1 MWYLRIPAIF
11 NIKERENMNTVFK
24 KTIAVLSSAAMLPVF
39 AIPAVYADGTAGAG
53 GPIPLLSY
61 SFDSENEEYTLQNN
75 AELVDR
81 DEKNGK
87 AVKFDAALSQYVQ
100 LDANFSDIFADK
112 TGDFTISIDVK
123 PGAQTVWTRV
133 FDFSAGTS
141 GTDDFKN
148 VFLSDYGW
156 SSDAEPLAPK
166 FDGAVGTQVIMNH
179 AAKEADLLTV
189 DAWNNI
195 AIVKKDN
202 VGYMY
207 INGKLSAQTDNFTLD
222 LSYLS
227 DMTVNNLGKSA
238 YASDAYFDGYIDNL
252 MIYDT
257 ALPEDEIANNSDMV
271 QIPTDEIMNITFDEE
286 GTGSGSFAA
295 TAGGTVTENGSV
307 SYADGKSGKALNIAS
322 KSADNY
328 LSLPDGILSGSEAAT
343 YSFWLQPT
351 SADVPNWPFMT
362 TPEDS
367 HTVNTEKYV
376 GMLATT
382 SAYTVERY
390 NNTDSR
396 LSSVVSNGLYDDWK
410 YVTVVFDDNYTKIYV
425 NGILAASD
433 SVAVDVGALFTD
445 DSMTWIGHANWG
457 DGEGF
462 QGMIDEFRIYGR
474 VLSEDEIIA
483 LAGDAY
489 TEEIAEQLK
498 NTNKLVLTTNFNS
511 ADGSELFRFNND
523 TGSFT
528 VNTSIENMKPAAS
541 LVTVSVTPYTA
552 DNTPVS
558 DSAVTESYEID
569 MIKSQSFSATVTP
582 TEDIEYYRVTVT
594 DATDS
599 AAPVT
604 YDAGSIYRNDTVVF
618 PDAVPDDTY
627 GTTMAA
633 HDPSIFK
640 DPETGIYY
648 AYNTDAYG
656 GEYTDAEGETLTDTY
671 PMDTFMS
678 ADLIH
683 WERIDNNF
691 RIPEKATQFFNDIF
705 VPLGSTANTGV
716 WAPDIFYAEEDTE
729 HPYWLY
735 YSLSTTGPYSY
746 IRSAIGLVKGETP
759 TGPWT
764 DCGIVI
770 SSQEGYDTNAIDS
783 NIYVDTN
790 GDRFFVWGSFQR
802 GIHQVKLTADGLAE
816 GVDYTSSATIHSSSK
831 DVGSRL
837 FSTPGGVQGPEG
849 PYMINNT
856 DTGYRYMFVSYGWL
870 GTNYNIRVARNSLDN
885 TWASETS
892 SNPHHKLV
900 DQQGRSVGRTFSEQ
914 SDKTELWGYKMI
926 GSYQLGDDITYY
938 GNGHNSVFR
947 DDDGSWYLVDHSREV
962 PDGYAALHVH
972 KMLWT
977 DEGWP
982 VVSPITYT
990 GEKEQSIPE
999 TMLYGTWDLSSV
1011 GQTIFADGVTDVSN
1025 NNSTRNV
1032 DLPVLSSEII
1042 LQPDHTLGEELGT
1055 WSYDGDHTVTL
1066 TFETDGD
1073 PDSYEFYKSG
1083 DIMELYVLTGYDKDQ
1098 QESAI
1103 VMTGTDQ
1110 NYITQFAKKNNAVAE
1125 STSTIERIEMTP
1137 VTIEKSEG
1145 GNPIVGFNDDGSITY
1160 TGDPSVMVDGDT
1172 VYLYVGHDVST
1183 NDSYSIPEYLCY
1195 STTDLE
1201 NWTYE
1206 GVAFSVNSTT
1216 VPWANSSN
1224 SAWAA
1229 QVVKHND
1236 KYYLYYCTWAS
1247 TADGYQCIG
1256 VAESDTPEGPFTNVS
1271 TTPLINGLTMTTDN
1285 SSSWND
1291 IDPTVWIETDENGT
1305 EHIYLNWGNSVNY
1318 TCELNNDMISVKDL
1332 NGDGNITQGADII
1345 KTEISE
1351 LPDQYTEAPWFYR
1364 RKDADGNYT
1373 GPYYM
1378 FFAMSWREQWAYATT
1393 DDVMSGEWTYGGL
1406 ITPPTATSNT
1416 SHAGIFDFN
1425 GKTYIIYHNG
1435 MLPNGSGFRRS
1446 ACIDELKFNA
1456 DGSVQ
1461 PLTESSIG
1469 LFGTASIISQG
1480 DNMLYH
1486 DNFTN
1491 SLSDSSYPIRV
1502 SVKSGAGTDEA
1513 ADSHWEIIQGYAD
1526 RSEPSYVSIQSVN
1539 KPGLFLTVSGD
1550 NVVLTAVASTS
1561 QTDYNRATFKTVE
1574 AIDGS
1579 EGISFESVSRPG
1591 YFLSVS
1597 NGVLTLSKGNN
1608 DASACVFDIESVP
1621 RDTDPDENAEIVNA
1635 TLTDTGVSVTTVG
1648 CADKQVIAA
1657 SYSDGDILTN
1667 VTVLENGI
1675 ADNTATPIELDHSDS
1690 KYVKVFIWDSI
1701 EGMKPVDSE
1710 TLNVQ

>member
-1 MWYLRIPAIF
+1 MKLTR
-11 NIKERENMNTVFK
+11 TLS
-24 KTIAVLSSAAMLPVF
+24 AVLAGAVLLSV
-39 AIPAVYADGTAGAG
+39 PAVSPAFAQENSPG
-53 GPIPLLSY
+53 GYIPLLSY
-61 SFDSENEEYTLQNN
+61 SFDSGNEEYTLQNN

-87 AVKFDAALSQYVQ
+87 AVKLDASLSQYVQ
-100 LDANFSDIFADK
+100 LNADFSEIFTDK
-112 TGDFTISIDVK
+112 TGDFTISADVK

-133 FDFSAGTS
+133 FDFSAGAS
-141 GTDDFKN
+141 GTNDFKN
-148 VFLSDYGW
+148 IFLSDYGW

-179 AAKEADLLTV
+179 AAKEDDLLTI

-238 YASDAYFDGYIDNL
+238 YASDAYFDGYIDNF
-252 MIYDT
+252 MIYDI
-257 ALPEDEIANNSDMV
+257 ALPEKEIANNSDMV

-322 KSADNY
+322 KSANNY
-328 LSLPDGILSGSEAAT
+328 LSLPDGILYGSESAT
-343 YSFWLQPT
+343 YSFWLKPT

-396 LSSVVSNGLYDDWK
+396 LSSIILNGIYDDWK

-511 ADGSELFRFNND
+511 ADGNELFRFNND

-558 DSAVTESYEID
+558 DSVVTESYEID
-569 MIKSQSFSATVTP
+569 MIKSQNFSATVTP

-618 PDAVPDDTY
+618 PSASPIDSIS
-627 GTTMAA
+627 TTEEA
-633 HDPSIFK
+633 HDPTIFK
-640 DPETGIYY
+640 DPVSGKYY
-648 AYNTDAYG
+648 AYSSHNIIFEST
-656 GEYTDAEGETLTDTY
+656 
-671 PMDTFMS
+671 
-678 ADLIH
+678 DLINWTKH
-683 WERIDNNF
+683 DYT
-691 RIPEKATQFFNDIF
+691 A
-705 VPLGSTANTGV
+705 ANTSGNPV
-716 WAPDIFYAEEDTE
+716 ITVPESAKTFIETNFNNNAVANATYWAPDLLYVEGDEY
-729 HPYWLY
+729 PYWFY
-735 YSLSTTGPYSY
+735 LSVSCYFDKNGNGKEDSDLGEGGGRNSV
-746 IRSAIGLVKGETP
+746 IVLVKAKSPGLWDGEYE
-759 TGPWT
+759 
-764 DCGIVI
+764 DCGVVVA
-770 SSQEGYDTNAIDS
+770 SLGTGAYNTNAIDA
-783 NIYVDTN
+783 NIYTEN
-790 GDRFFVWGSFQR
+790 GVNYFVWGSFWK
-802 GIHQVKLTADGLAE
+802 GIHVAKLTDVGKVE
-816 GVDYTSSATIHSSSK
+816 GVNYTSDANILSSCQEL
-831 DVGSRL
+831 GTRI
-837 FSTPGGVQGPEG
+837 FSTPSGVMGPEG
-849 PYMINNT
+849 AYTVHND
-856 DTGYRYMFVSYGWL
+856 DTGYTYMFTSYGWL
-870 GTNYNIRVARNSLDN
+870 GTNYNIRVARTSRAFSDILSGNDPHKVFRDQN
-885 TWASETS
+885 GNPVGASYGE
-892 SNPHHKLV
+892 
-900 DQQGRSVGRTFSEQ
+900 QGDLS
-914 SDKTELWGYKMI
+914 KAWGYKVS
-926 GSYQLGDDITYY
+926 GSFKLGDGIEYV
-938 GNGHNSVFR
+938 GSGHNSVFQ
-947 DDDGSWYLVDHSREV
+947 DYDGDWYLVQHCRKIADAV
-962 PDGYAALHVH
+962 AYLQV
-972 KMLWT
+972 KKLLWT
-977 DEGWP
+977 EDGWP
-982 VVSPITYT
+982 VISPLVYA
-990 GEKEQSIPE
+990 GETEQVIPE
-999 TMLYGTWDLSSV
+999 TMLYGTWDLASV
-1011 GQTIFADGVTDVSN
+1011 GQTIFADGVTDVGSSAAAAN
-1025 NNSTRNV
+1025 NRGT
-1032 DLPVLSSEII
+1032 DLPVHSSEII
-1042 LQPDHTLGEELGT
+1042 LQPDHTLGDGLGT
-1055 WSYDGDHTVTL
+1055 WSYDNDHTVTL

-1073 PDSYEFYKSG
+1073 PDSNEFYKSG
-1083 DIMELYVLTGYDKDQ
+1083 DTMKLYVLTGYDKDQ

-1110 NYITQFAKKNNAVAE
+1110 NYITQFAKKNNAVSE
-1125 STSTIERIEMTP
+1125 STSTIERVETTP

-1195 STTDLE
+1195 STTDLK

-1229 QVVKHND
+1229 QVVKHSD

-1247 TADGYQCIG
+1247 TSSDYQCIG
-1256 VAESDTPEGPFTNVS
+1256 VAESNTPEGPFTNVS
-1271 TTPLINGLTMTTDN
+1271 TTPLIDGLTMTIDNVTDTHHD
-1285 SSSWND
+1285 D
-1291 IDPTVWIETDENGT
+1291 IDPTVWIETDESGA
-1305 EHIYLNWGNSVNY
+1305 EHIYLNWGNTVNY

-1332 NGDGNITQGADII
+1332 NGDGAITQGEDII
-1345 KTEISE
+1345 RSSIANI
-1351 LPDQYTEAPWFYR
+1351 LDGYTEAPWLYR
-1364 RKDADGNYT
+1364 RTDSDGNYT
-1373 GPYYM
+1373 GPYYL

-1393 DDVMSGEWTYGGL
+1393 HDVMSGEWTYGGL

-1469 LFGTASIISQG
+1469 LFGTASTISQG
-1480 DNMLYH
+1480 NDVLYH

-1491 SLSDSSYPIRV
+1491 SLSEGAYPIRV

-1550 NVVLTAVASTS
+1550 NVALTAVASTS

-1597 NGVLTLSKGNN
+1597 NGVLTLSNGNS

-1635 TLTDTGVSVTTVG
+1635 ALTDTGVSVTTVG

-1667 VTVLENGI
+1667 VTVLGNGI
-1675 ADNTATPIELDHSDS
+1675 ADNTAAQIELDHSGS

-1701 EGMKPVDSE
+1701 EGMKPFDSE